1 MAEKT
6 DWAKLS
12 KKELQEMLRRQEK
25 LLANKKFLQSL
36 PDRGKKVTETVAKL
50 KELIARRKQLEDT
63 MAQFERMTVS
73 RLVQKTQLELLDIDD
88 SDDDIS
94 DTRYDGVI
102 SPSKGNIDFSIS
114 KSTSIDK
121 ETDSKPKTT
130 NEISKSERKHSN
142 LNSTGKWNY
151 ESSATPP
158 QYKLQKAKPLS
169 LDESSKLLQDQEKKH
184 KELQAQHATLK
195 LKEQGFLGVTDS
207 HRPFQTVQNPLRY
220 RETAQDEYL
229 SDDSQ
234 QEENDMRPTD
244 RETDSDDDEENT

>member
-1 MAEKT
+1 
-6 DWAKLS
+6 
-12 KKELQEMLRRQEK
+12 MLLTVILIFPFSR
-25 LLANKKFLQSL
+25 KFLQSL

-73 RLVQKTQLELLDIDD
+73 RLVQKTQLELLDSDD

-158 QYKLQKAKPLS
+158 QYKLQVWQIYVNL
-169 LDESSKLLQDQEKKH
+169 
-184 KELQAQHATLK
+184 
-195 LKEQGFLGVTDS
+195 F
-207 HRPFQTVQNPLRY
+207 FY
-220 RETAQDEYL
+220 RVLNKSPWPPKFGGYFT
-229 SDDSQ
+229 
-234 QEENDMRPTD
+234 
-244 RETDSDDDEENT
+244 